1 LADDALRDRPQTGGL
16 FCFDPGVTGFE
27 KPAFAG

>member
-1 LADDALRDRPQTGGL
+1 LAEDELRDRPLTGGL